1 MTKLRENGVI
11 ILGKT
16 SLSEWANFRST
27 NSTDGWNALGGQ
39 TYAAYYPDQSPSGS
53 SSGSA
58 VSADLGLALATLGT
72 EVNGHHSLIILDVS
86 LTLTFWADKRKH
98 SVAQP
103 G

>member
-1 MTKLRENGVI
+1 MTKLKENGVI

-39 TYAAYYPDQSPSGS
+39 TYAAYYPDQNPSGS

-72 EVNGHHSLIILDVS
+72 EVNGYHSLTILDVL
-86 LTLTFWADKRKH
+86 LTLTLWKDKRKH